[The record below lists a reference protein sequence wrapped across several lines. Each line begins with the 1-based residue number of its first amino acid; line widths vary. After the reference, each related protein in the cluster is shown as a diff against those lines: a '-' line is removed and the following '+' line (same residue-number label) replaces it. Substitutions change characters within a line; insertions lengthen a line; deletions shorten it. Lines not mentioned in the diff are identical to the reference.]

1 MAEFLDTQT
10 GRTIQATGARA
21 DYFRQSPARFQE
33 QGRSVSTDD
42 VPDGTIAE
50 VLDWVGDDELRRV
63 AALMAE
69 QHESGKQRSTLIEKL
84 DA

>member
-10 GRTIQATGARA
+10 GRTIQASGARA

-33 QGRSVSTDD
+33 QGA

-50 VLDWVGDDELRRV
+50 VLEWVGDDDGRRQ
-63 AALMAE
+63 AALDAE
-69 QHESGKQRSTLIEKL
+69 KAGKQRATLIEKL